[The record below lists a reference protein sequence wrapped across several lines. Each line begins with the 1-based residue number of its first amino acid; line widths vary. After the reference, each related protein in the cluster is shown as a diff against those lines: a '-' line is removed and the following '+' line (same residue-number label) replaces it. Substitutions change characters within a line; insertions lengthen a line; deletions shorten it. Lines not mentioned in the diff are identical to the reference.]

1 MRIYVSGPMTG
12 IVEYNF
18 PEFRVAADQLTEA
31 GYGVVD
37 PSRHGVDLDSWEDCV
52 KRDLVDMLTCDAVAL
67 LRGWEQ
73 SRGARLEVHVAL
85 ELGLLVT
92 TVADWVERAV
102 PGR

>member
-12 IVEYNF
+12 IVDYNF
-18 PEFRVAADQLTEA
+18 PEFRRAADSLNRA
-31 GYGVVD
+31 GYEAVD
-37 PSRHGVDLDSWEDCV
+37 PSRHGVDLDSWGDYV

-67 LRGWEQ
+67 LRGWEE

-85 ELGLLVT
+85 ELGMPVT
-92 TVADWVERAV
+92 SVADWVERAV